1 MAEPMPALVPPSA
14 RRPAARKRLPHP
26 HLALPEAIPP
36 RQKVEVEPEEDSES
50 TLHGRVPAPRAESW
64 TPAAVPRARPAGR
77 ARGRSSRQTPA
88 ERLLR
93 NALRFGFFVNGAALL
108 IPRIFPT
115 AGFQSWS
122 YGGDDFLLAAAVLL
136 SGQILLMLGRS
147 APNPD

>member
-1 MAEPMPALVPPSA
+1 MAEPMPALVPQSA

-26 HLALPEAIPP
+26 HLAPP
-36 RQKVEVEPEEDSES
+36 RQKMEMEPEPDSES
-50 TLHGRVPAPRAESW
+50 TLQGRGQAPRAESW
-64 TPAAVPRARPAGR
+64 TPAAVPMARPAGR

-88 ERLLR
+88 EKLLR
-93 NALRFGFFVNGAALL
+93 YSLRFGFFVNGAALL

-115 AGFQSWS
+115 AGFQSWR

-147 APNPD
+147 APDSD

>member
-26 HLALPEAIPP
+26 HLAPP
-36 RQKVEVEPEEDSES
+36 RQKMEVEPEPDSES
-50 TLHGRVPAPRAESW
+50 TLQGRGQAPRAESW
-64 TPAAVPRARPAGR
+64 TPAAVPMARPAGR
-77 ARGRSSRQTPA
+77 ARRRSGAQTPA

-93 NALRFGFFVNGAALL
+93 YSLRFGFFVNSAALL

-115 AGFQSWS
+115 ASFQAWR

-136 SGQILLMLGRS
+136 SGQVLLMLGRS
-147 APNPD
+147 GPRMDD